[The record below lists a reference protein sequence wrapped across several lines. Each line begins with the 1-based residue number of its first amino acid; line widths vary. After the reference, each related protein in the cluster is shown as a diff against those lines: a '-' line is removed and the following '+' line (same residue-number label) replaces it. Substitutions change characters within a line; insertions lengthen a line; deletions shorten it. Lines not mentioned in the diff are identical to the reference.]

1 MLNTPSL
8 MNSALEGP
16 IELSLPA
23 DSRVLRLVRLVA
35 SGLASIVGLDV
46 DALDDLRIGIDEAVA
61 ALLEGGDGSR
71 LELRFDVDDDGLR
84 LAGSTPAGDAGFDE
98 DRLEL
103 STQLLAAVCDEH
115 RLDVADGRVHVGL
128 TKRRPA

>member
-1 MLNTPSL
+1 
-8 MNSALEGP
+8 MNSSLEGP
-16 IELSLPA
+16 IDLSLPA

-71 LELRFDVDDDGLR
+71 LELRFEVDGGELR
-84 LAGSTPAGDAGFDE
+84 MSGTTPAGDEGFDE

-115 RLDVADGRVHVGL
+115 RLEMVDGHVHVGL
-128 TKRRPA
+128 TKRRPAG

>member
-1 MLNTPSL
+1 
-8 MNSALEGP
+8 
-16 IELSLPA
+16 
-23 DSRVLRLVRLVA
+23 VA

-71 LELRFDVDDDGLR
+71 LELRFEVDGGELR
-84 LAGSTPAGDAGFDE
+84 MSGTTPAGDEGFDE

-115 RLDVADGRVHVGL
+115 RLEMVDGHVHVGL
-128 TKRRPA
+128 TKRRPAG